1 MSQDSAAATTKTE
14 TSSLPR
20 WDLSDLYSGS
30 EDPKLDTDLERL
42 DSLASDFQ
50 QRYEGKIA
58 PGEMT
63 AEELKSAL
71 DEYEA
76 LVNLATKIG
85 SFASLDYSTNTTDSA
100 KGALLQKVREKSS
113 RVSTKLIFLDLEI
126 GKVPEAKFSAYLQSE
141 ALAPYHHYLQVQAE
155 SARYHLSQAEE
166 TVLEETANCRGRAFR
181 RLFTETV
188 SRMKFQ
194 LEVDGVVETM
204 TQSELLAYNYS
215 PDREMREKASLS
227 LAKTLEENTPTLT
240 FIMNT
245 LLAEKEVMDRLRGYE
260 RPESSR
266 HLDNELPD
274 VAVDTMVDVCVA
286 NFSIVEEYYTLKSQ
300 LLGIENL
307 THFDRYAPLKK
318 SEENIAYDKACEI
331 VLESYRAFSQEL
343 HDLAKPFFEQN
354 WIDVPVCEGKRGGA
368 FCAGVS
374 PDHHPYILL
383 NYTEKPRD
391 VMTLAHELG
400 HGLHDRLASK
410 NHVLD
415 YHPVLP
421 LAETAST
428 FGEMLTFEK
437 LFAELQ
443 TDEERLALLCEK
455 LEDTFATVFRQ
466 VSMFRFER
474 RIHKARREEGELDT
488 DRFNQLWQECMGEM
502 FGSSLTLGDP
512 HKWTWAYIPH
522 IIQTPFYVYAYAF
535 GELLVL
541 SLYARYKEQGESFIA
556 QYTEFLAA
564 GGSKSPQ
571 ELLAKLGIDPAD
583 PKFWQGGCDF
593 IRQNLQRAQQLASK
607 LAK

>member
-1 MSQDSAAATTKTE
+1 MSQSVAQKE
-14 TSSLPR
+14 LPR
-20 WDLSDLYSGS
+20 WDLSDLYNGVD
-30 EDPKLDTDLERL
+30 DPKIEEDLSRL
-42 DSLASDFQ
+42 DADASKFQ
-50 QRYEGKIA
+50 KEYEGTIIA
-58 PGEMT
+58 GELAT
-63 AEELKSAL
+63 SGLRQAL
-71 DEYEA
+71 DHFVSMIG
-76 LVNLATKIG
+76 LSTKIG
-85 SFASLDYSTNTTDSA
+85 SYASLHYSTKTTDPTR
-100 KGALLQKVREKSS
+100 GALLQKIRERSS
-113 RVSTKLIFLDLEI
+113 RVSTKLIFFDLEL
-126 GKVPEAKFSAYLQSE
+126 GQVPEEVFARYLESPE
-141 ALAPYHHYLQVQAE
+141 LAIYRHYLKVQRE
-155 SARYHLSQAEE
+155 SAKYHLSQAEE

-188 SRMKFQ
+188 ARMKFE
-194 LEVDGVVETM
+194 LEIDGEVKSM
-204 TQSELLAYNYS
+204 TQSELLAYNYN
-215 PDREMREKASLS
+215 PDRKLREKASLS
-227 LAKTLEENTPTLT
+227 LATTLEANTPTLT

-245 LLAEKEVMDRLRGYE
+245 LLAEKEVMDRLRGYK

-274 VAVDTMVDVCVA
+274 EAVDTMVEVCVK
-286 NFSIVEEYYTLKSQ
+286 NFDIVEEYYRLKSR
-300 LLGIENL
+300 LLGLESL

-318 SEENIAYDKACEI
+318 SEESIAYEKACDI
-331 VLESYRAFSQEL
+331 VLEAYKAFSPEL
-343 HDLAKPFFEQN
+343 HELARPFFEEN
-354 WIDVPVCEGKRGGA
+354 WIDVPVDEGKRGGA

-400 HGLHDRLASK
+400 HGVHDRLASK

-437 LFAELQ
+437 LFGEL
-443 TDEERLALLCEK
+443 TSDEERLALLCEK

-474 RIHKARREEGELDT
+474 RIHEARRTEGELAT
-488 DRFNQLWQECMGEM
+488 ERFNEMWQECMGEM
-502 FGSSLTLGDP
+502 FGEALTLGDA

-541 SLYARYKEQGESFIA
+541 SLYARYQEQGQSFIA
-556 QYTEFLAA
+556 QYLDFLAA
-564 GGSKSPQ
+564 GGSQSPQ
-571 ELLAKLGIDPAD
+571 ELLGKLNIDVTD
-583 PKFWQGGCDF
+583 PDFWQGGCDL
-593 IRQNLQRAQQLASK
+593 IRHNLKRAQELATALS
-607 LAK
+607 